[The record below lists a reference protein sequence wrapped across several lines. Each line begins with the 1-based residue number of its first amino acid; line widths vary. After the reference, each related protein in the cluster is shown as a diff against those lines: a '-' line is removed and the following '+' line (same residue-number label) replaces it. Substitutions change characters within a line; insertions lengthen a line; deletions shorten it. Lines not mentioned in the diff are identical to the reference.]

1 MMMNIDQNKLSELA
15 ARPRQSAA
23 AHELRRDGSI
33 FFVGGELPVNETLE
47 TMFESYCTESTELF
61 YLFFGE
67 LGTFHHGEELARQIK
82 KNFNV
87 RLMGRLGYPAP
98 VSVLER
104 AYAAGVDILDI
115 PLDFSELPSHKAEML
130 EKTAIYQALLA
141 ARSVFPSWSVASTLP
156 AGEGMPEAV
165 INGIDLLL
173 KDGIMPLVAVSGA
186 GAAEHADGI
195 AAIFNHLAS
204 GWKRYE
210 VPVKPFLPLISYMTP
225 LIPKKQ
231 AGIFR
236 GLIDK
241 FQDRRQLAASDLRRH
256 LRVRHYEDSLD
267 SAGL

>member
-1 MMMNIDQNKLSELA
+1 MMMNIDQNRLNSLA
-15 ARPRQSAA
+15 AQPVRPAA
-23 AHELRRDGSI
+23 AHELWR
-33 FFVGGELPVNETLE
+33 VGGELPVNETLE

-61 YLFFGE
+61 YLSFGA
-67 LGTFHHGEELARQIK
+67 LGTFNRGEDMARQIK

-98 VSVLER
+98 LQVLER

-115 PLDFSELPSHKAEML
+115 PFTSSELSLPQGERL
-130 EKTAIYQALLA
+130 ENTAVYQALLS
-141 ARSVFPSWSVASTLP
+141 ARSVFSGWSVASTLP
-156 AGEGMPEAV
+156 AGEGTPEAI

-173 KDGIMPLVAVSGA
+173 KGGIMPLVALSGDAVAVNA
-186 GAAEHADGI
+186 GGI
-195 AAIFNHLAS
+195 AAIFDHLAS

-241 FQDRRQLAASDLRRH
+241 LQDRRQLAASDLRRH
-256 LRVRHYEDSLD
+256 LRVRQAEDSLD